1 MNGQKYEHPMG
12 TNGNDLHIIH
22 MNGEDSPKEDI
33 MNNSAYKQFV
43 ESIQSPNTAKV
54 ARYLRALGDY
64 DYSDCTLERLEE
76 IVLNMKPSSP
86 RAITS
91 ICYILKLYAKFMGN
105 EKLYQITLEVD
116 RNSLWLKAKPEAGKK
131 FISHSEFMEVYHDV
145 GVYEDFNGFYKQ
157 TLFRCLYEGIYNDD
171 MSVLRNLRASD
182 VHGHTAALR
191 GDNGNTFELE
201 ISGELASDL
210 IEMGSVNSW
219 ERRNRYGS
227 LEVMITGLHPDSC
240 FKTEIR
246 KDGSEHS
253 YRYAYYRI
261 LRDIV
266 RNYVG
271 HSLPPL
277 QLYVSGMMHRIE
289 LKLAEH
295 DISLAEAFAMGNK
308 NKLVSQIIGDE
319 LERCHYNAP
328 VRNFREM
335 VCGRLEDFTGA

>member
-1 MNGQKYEHPMG
+1 MKNQKYEGDPRP
-12 TNGNDLHIIH
+12 NEDKLHIIKV
-22 MNGEDSPKEDI
+22 NGEHGQKEDV
-33 MNNSAYKQFV
+33 MSDDFKRFV
-43 ESIQSPNTAKV
+43 ESIKSPNTAKV
-54 ARYLRALGDY
+54 ARSLHALGDY
-64 DYSDCTLERLEE
+64 DYSDCTLERVQE
-76 IVLNMKPSSP
+76 ILLNMKPNSP

-171 MSVLRNLRASD
+171 MSVLKNLRASD
-182 VHGHTAALR
+182 VHGHAVALR
-191 GDNGNTFELE
+191 DDSGNAYELE

-219 ERRNRYGS
+219 GRKNRFSS
-227 LEVMITGLHPDSC
+227 LEAETTGLYPDSC

-246 KDGSEHS
+246 KDGSEYS

-261 LRDIV
+261 LREIAK
-266 RNYVG
+266 NYVG
-271 HSLPPL
+271 HSLSPL
-277 QLYVSGMMHRIE
+277 QIYVSGIVYRIE
-289 LKLAEH
+289 LKLSEH

-335 VCGRLEDFTGA
+335 VCGRLEDFIGT